1 MQIFVN
7 AFAARAGSGLT
18 YVRNVVPHFAASGI
32 RAVFL
37 VSPELRQELG
47 AWRDV
52 SILAHEIGGAGRRFR
67 YEQSMIPKLI
77 RENRADVLL
86 STGNFSVYRSPVPQI
101 LLSGN
106 SLYTSRDFFD
116 DLRRRREFGAWID
129 TRIRAI
135 LARRSMNWA
144 DVTVAPSE
152 AFAEE
157 LRRWTDKKVVS
168 LHHGFDRDVFFGN
181 HSPLPGPVSDKLTSA
196 QGAIRM
202 LFVSHYTYF
211 RNFETIFRA
220 LPIIKQA
227 FRDRPIRLF
236 LTCQLRSAANP
247 GAYRA
252 EAAAALVRRL
262 GIDEEV
268 VELGTI
274 PYDLLHHL
282 YAACDLYVSA
292 AYAET
297 FAHPLVEAMASGLPV
312 VASDLP
318 VHREVCRDAALY
330 FPRFSPEDLAK
341 AVLEVINSSEQS
353 RSMSARG
360 LEQSGRFSW
369 SRHVQ
374 QLIALAESIL

>member
-318 VHREVCRDAALY
+318 VHREICRDAALY
-330 FPRFSPEDLAK
+330 FTPFSPEDLAK
-341 AVLEVINSSEQS
+341 AAIEVINSAEQ
-353 RSMSARG
+353 RHRMSARG
-360 LEQSGRFSW
+360 LEQSGRFNW
-369 SRHVQ
+369 SKHVQ
-374 QLIALAESIL
+374 ELIALAESIL

>member
-1 MQIFVN
+1 
-7 AFAARAGSGLT
+7 
-18 YVRNVVPHFAASGI
+18 
-32 RAVFL
+32 
-37 VSPELRQELG
+37 
-47 AWRDV
+47 
-52 SILAHEIGGAGRRFR
+52 
-67 YEQSMIPKLI
+67 
-77 RENRADVLL
+77 
-86 STGNFSVYRSPVPQI
+86 
-101 LLSGN
+101 
-106 SLYTSRDFFD
+106 
-116 DLRRRREFGAWID
+116 
-129 TRIRAI
+129 
-135 LARRSMNWA
+135 
-144 DVTVAPSE
+144 
-152 AFAEE
+152 
-157 LRRWTDKKVVS
+157 
-168 LHHGFDRDVFFGN
+168 
-181 HSPLPGPVSDKLTSA
+181 
-196 QGAIRM
+196 M